1 MDSAP
6 ARRPHGSGMDETA
19 LHQKVFLLL
28 VLLVSLAFGWVLL
41 PFFGAVFWAAVLA
54 VVFTPVYR
62 RLLRRWPQRHN
73 LAAAL
78 TLLLCVLSVIL
89 PLAFL
94 VNLLIREA
102 GEVYTRLQ
110 SGQVNIRAWL
120 AQALDYMP
128 RWLVTLLER
137 NGLTRL
143 DSLQDKLT
151 SALMQGSRGLVT
163 QAVTVGQNT
172 FSFLTSFVLM
182 LYLLFFLLRDG
193 AALALRI
200 RHAIPLALRH
210 KQRLLAR
217 FTAVIRATIKGSFVV
232 AAVQGA
238 LGGIIFAVLGIEGAA
253 LWGAVMAFLSL
264 LPAVGTALVWG
275 PVALYL
281 LFTGDIGKGL
291 VLIAFGVLAIG
302 LIDNVLRPLLVGKD
316 TQMPD
321 YVVLVST
328 LGGIVLFG
336 ISGLI
341 IGPMIAALFIAA
353 WDLFAPPEH
362 ALRPGQGPP

>member
-1 MDSAP
+1 
-6 ARRPHGSGMDETA
+6 MDETA
-19 LHQKVFLLL
+19 LHQKTFLLL
-28 VLLVSLAFGWVLL
+28 IILVSLAFGWVLL

-54 VVFTPVYR
+54 VVFMPVYR
-62 RLLRRWPQRHN
+62 RLLKRLHHRRN

-78 TLLLCVLSVIL
+78 TLLMCVLSVIL
-89 PLAFL
+89 PLAFV
-94 VNLLIREA
+94 VNLLVREA
-102 GEVYTRLQ
+102 TEVYTRLQ
-110 SGQVNIRAWL
+110 SGQIDVGAWL
-120 AQALDYMP
+120 AQGLDMLP
-128 RWLVTLLER
+128 RWLVALLER

-143 DSLQDKLT
+143 DSLQEKF
-151 SALMQGSRGLVT
+151 SAALMQGSRGLVT

-172 FSFLTSFVLM
+172 FGFLTGFVLM
-182 LYLLFFLLRDG
+182 LYLLFFFLRDG
-193 AALALRI
+193 AALAVRI

-232 AAVQGA
+232 AAVQGTM
-238 LGGIIFAVLGIEGAA
+238 GGIIFAVLGIEGAA

-281 LFTGDIGKGL
+281 LLTGEVIKGV
-291 VLIAFGVLAIG
+291 VLITFGVLAIG

-336 ISGLI
+336 MSGLI
-341 IGPMIAALFIAA
+341 MGPMIAALFIAA

-362 ALRPGQGPP
+362 MQKAGQGPP